1 MINLNK
7 LTDMNYRHFLISK
20 ALAIA
25 VDEMTQKGDPNEE
38 REIVLM
44 QNLIDVEYPQFQ
56 KNQKASE
63 KKLDDVLSNNM
74 ELQGVDQHGTKNYRF
89 KFDED
94 VY

>member
-1 MINLNK
+1 
-7 LTDMNYRHFLISK
+7 MNYRHFLISK